1 MPSIYL
7 LWKRY
12 QATLLDQLEKNG
24 EDLIIG
30 GDGRHDSMGH
40 SAKYGA
46 YTVFCCNNSKIIDFA
61 LVQVSMFAYTTSRGE
76 QAQLEPGG
84 REQLQPI
91 STDQVG
97 MFNFVA
103 KETIGVVQALS

>member
-12 QATLLDQLEKNG
+12 QAKLFDQLEENG
-24 EDLIIG
+24 KDLIIG

-46 YTVFCCNNSKIIDFA
+46 YTIFCCNISKIIDFA
-61 LVQVSMFAYTTSRGE
+61 LVQVSMSAY
-76 QAQLEPGG
+76 
-84 REQLQPI
+84 
-91 STDQVG
+91 STIQR
-97 MFNFVA
+97 
-103 KETIGVVQALS
+103 K

>member
-7 LWKRY
+7 FWKKY
-12 QATLLDQLEKNG
+12 QAKLLDQLEESD

-46 YTVFCCNNSKIIDFA
+46 YTVFCCNISKIIDFA
-61 LVQVSMFAYTTSRGE
+61 LVQVSMSPYSN
-76 QAQLEPGG
+76 
-84 REQLQPI
+84 
-91 STDQVG
+91 S
-97 MFNFVA
+97 
-103 KETIGVVQALS
+103 

>member
-7 LWKRY
+7 HWKLY
-12 QATLLDQLEKNG
+12 QAKLIEQLKG
-24 EDLIIG
+24 DGKDLVIG

-61 LVQVSMFAYTTSRGE
+61 LVQVCNRDDSLYSGTF
-76 QAQLEPGG
+76 
-84 REQLQPI
+84 
-91 STDQVG
+91 
-97 MFNFVA
+97 FVII
-103 KETIGVVQALS
+103 TI